1 MDLRMMD
8 LRTVAR
14 RSMCDDVYDQLAAN
28 IMRGNLSAGES
39 LLSERRLA
47 EVLGVSR
54 PIVREA
60 LRRLADAG
68 LVEVR
73 QGGSTTVRDFRR
85 HAGLN
90 LLAELLLPAG
100 QLDLSTARS
109 VIEARQLIGPQVAAL
124 AAQRGGATLEQP
136 LREVLDRAEAEPDPV
151 SRQWQALAFWDV
163 LVDATDSIV
172 FRLMYNGLRAAYE
185 PMLAALT
192 AVMQEDDEWIARS
205 RTLAAVVTAGDAD
218 AAHLA
223 AQALL
228 TPSTTMLM
236 QAIQRLEESS

>member
-1 MDLRMMD
+1 MD

-14 RSMCDDVYDQLAAN
+14 RSVCDDVYDQLAAN
-28 IMRGNLSAGES
+28 IMRGTLSAGQS

-100 QLDLSTARS
+100 GLDLATARS

-124 AAQRGGATLEQP
+124 AAKRGGSGLARALHG
-136 LREVLDRAEAEPDPV
+136 VLDRAEAEPDPV
-151 SRQWQALAFWDV
+151 GRQWQALAFWDL
-163 LVDATDSIV
+163 LVDATESIV

-205 RTLAAVVTAGDAD
+205 RAVTAAVTAGDAE
-218 AAHLA
+218 AASLA

-236 QAIQRLEESS
+236 QAIDRLEEDS